1 MAIFPQSSF
10 FNWNRN
16 KEVLEFL
23 YSIDIKPL
31 IVIDSTGFSEDNFLG
46 AFQSFLSYF
55 SGLESVDFSEF
66 RFEYS
71 PSVSEKLKG
80 KINELI
86 GKLYN
91 IDTNSIAS
99 YSDTAEINPIYD
111 TAYMIPYIIHNLIF
125 NNNSLQFLRA
135 FDVLDKQVNIT
146 NEVFFGYPGL
156 VNDMGIKKPSYYAYY
171 LLNKLGDRLVAQDN
185 GYIVTK
191 SQDGF
196 QILLYNFYDN
206 LDNLIPFK
214 DDSRLR
220 VLKNV
225 ASKKL
230 SLNITNI
237 QSNIKVTS
245 YEINESEGSSFNYW
259 LQMGKPIRLS
269 KEEKEILH
277 KASFPEIEFEYFKK
291 SAVVNIQA
299 EIKGHGAMLILIKM
313 VQKHQ

>member
-1 MAIFPQSSF
+1 M
-10 FNWNRN
+10 
-16 KEVLEFL
+16 
-23 YSIDIKPL
+23 
-31 IVIDSTGFSEDNFLG
+31 
-46 AFQSFLSYF
+46 
-55 SGLESVDFSEF
+55 
-66 RFEYS
+66 
-71 PSVSEKLKG
+71 
-80 KINELI
+80 
-86 GKLYN
+86 
-91 IDTNSIAS
+91 
-99 YSDTAEINPIYD
+99 
-111 TAYMIPYIIHNLIF
+111 
-125 NNNSLQFLRA
+125 
-135 FDVLDKQVNIT
+135 
-146 NEVFFGYPGL
+146 
-156 VNDMGIKKPSYYAYY
+156 
-171 LLNKLGDRLVAQDN
+171 VAQDN

-299 EIKGHGAMLILIKM
+299 EIKGHGAMLILIKK